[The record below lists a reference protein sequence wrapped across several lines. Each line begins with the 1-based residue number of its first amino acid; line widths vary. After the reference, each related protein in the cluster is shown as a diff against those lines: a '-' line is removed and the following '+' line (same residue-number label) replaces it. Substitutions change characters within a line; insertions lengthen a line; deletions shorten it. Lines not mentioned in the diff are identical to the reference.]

1 MLPRLKAV
9 SVIKL
14 LSSGRTKPCL
24 LIVQDE
30 AGQQQEVVIK
40 WRSGPETKDVGGIC
54 ELISSLLAEDLDLP
68 VPKGVLVEIESDF
81 YRAIPSPE
89 IAKLAQASAGL
100 NFATSFLP
108 NMATWPTGRPISSAW
123 RPRASEVFAFD
134 ALIDNPDRRTDKPN
148 LLWNGDDIRLC
159 DHEQAFSFL
168 RGVIGWKP
176 AWSGQGLEFLRN
188 HVFYVQLK
196 GQAFDGR
203 RLSGALEAISDKRLK
218 EYAKSVP
225 DDWLKGNSAVGQI
238 LDYLKD
244 ARQNRAALFAAV
256 EQVLK

>member
-1 MLPRLKAV
+1 MLPRLKAI
-9 SVIKL
+9 SVIKP

-24 LIVQDE
+24 LIAQDE
-30 AGQQQEVVIK
+30 AGQEQEVVIK
-40 WRSGPETKDVGGIC
+40 WRSGPEIKDVGGIC
-54 ELISSLLAEDLDLP
+54 ELVGSSLADDFDLP
-68 VPKGVLVEIESDF
+68 APKGVLVEIEPDF
-81 YRAIPSPE
+81 YRAIPSVE
-89 IAKLAQASAGL
+89 ISKLAQASVGL
-100 NFATSFLP
+100 NFASIFLP
-108 NMATWPTGRPISSAW
+108 SMTTWPTGRPISSAL
-123 RPRASEVFAFD
+123 RPRALEIFAFD

-148 LLWNGDDIRLC
+148 LLWSGDDVRLC

-176 AWSGQGLEFLRN
+176 AWSGQRLEFLRN

-225 DDWLKGNSAVGQI
+225 DDWQKGNNAVGQI
-238 LDYLKD
+238 LDYLKN
-244 ARQNRAALFAAV
+244 ARQNRAALFAAI
-256 EQVLK
+256 EQMLK